1 MGGRQTF
8 KSTFITDCLAYYATA
23 YPNSTVIFVTFDN
36 TNRDAFSNQK
46 FRRGC
51 LEGNSILKS
60 SVSGSGL
67 GNVKQITFKNGSVV
81 YLLTDEGKYSQ
92 VEGKSPTIV
101 LFDESQYQDLEH
113 LPVRDNF
120 YFLCKECHKKYDDSN
135 KTTKIV
141 RNEDL
146 QSHPVSPNTLNTD
159 VLPQEGEEF
168 TEKQLYEKFQVRNSG
183 GIRPTV
189 KNKAIILINSFFS
202 EHMGGY
208 KDHGDEK
215 EGFVYYVGEGEGTQ
229 DFVRNNKSI
238 LESQYNGYALLYFE
252 KHVRDKLVFRYQLEY
267 DSWTHEMQ
275 ANSKGQN
282 RQVIVFKLKII

>member
-1 MGGRQTF
+1 MAKFEGSLDDFHILVGPKIRNDVAT
-8 KSTFITDCLAYYATA
+8 ITKKTKNEL
-23 YPNSTVIFVTFDN
+23 
-36 TNRDAFSNQK
+36 
-46 FRRGC
+46 
-51 LEGNSILKS
+51 NSICQHCSEKRELDAAHIHGRSRKDII
-60 SVSGSGL
+60 
-67 GNVKQITFKNGSVV
+67 K
-81 YLLTDEGKYSQ
+81 
-92 VEGKSPTIV
+92 IV
-101 LFDESQYQDLEH
+101 LEPYKIDDDTYSVPNLHKIITEIKVEH

-238 LESQYNGYALLYFE
+238 LESQYNGFALLYFE

>member
-1 MGGRQTF
+1 MAQFKGSLNDFHILVGPKVRNDVATITKKTKNELNSICQHCNEKRELDAAHIHGRSR
-8 KSTFITDCLAYYATA
+8 KDIIKIVLEPYKID
-23 YPNSTVIFVTFDN
+23 DN
-36 TNRDAFSNQK
+36 TY
-46 FRRGC
+46 
-51 LEGNSILKS
+51 SIQNLH
-60 SVSGSGL
+60 
-67 GNVKQITFKNGSVV
+67 NV
-81 YLLTDEGKYSQ
+81 LTDIK
-92 VEGKSPTIV
+92 V
-101 LFDESQYQDLEH
+101 EH

-120 YFLCKECHKKYDDSN
+120 YFLCKECHKKYDNGN
-135 KTTKIV
+135 KPPKTILETKH
-141 RNEDL
+141 EYL
-146 QSHPVSPNTLNTD
+146 TSHPVSSDTLNTD
-159 VLPQEGEEF
+159 VLPHDGDEF

-215 EGFVYYVGEGEGTQ
+215 EGFVYYVGEGEGDQ